1 MSREVRRLTGRGP
14 GKEISQAIRQLCMDI
29 ALLKRQKWPKVR
41 EVRDAAMTS
50 ALWEF
55 HIKHTGHTRD
65 LFTFPVGTRHQFNQA
80 KGTKTINRD
89 NTDIAKPPWL
99 RATLS
104 TRLSILTHHQ
114 LPNPGQ
120 QHTAAGVTR
129 SSSQA
134 MPTAPGGCE
143 PKQSAAGCPWTPPD
157 TLHSPNAPML
167 QEVSTPSRGTAL
179 DSLNPINCTR
189 AAVLGRTK
197 VCAWFT

>member
-1 MSREVRRLTGRGP
+1 MTFGPLLKEKLSKTRRWSKKRSLGLHLALNINRMSREVRWLTGGGP

-41 EVRDAAMTS
+41 EIRDAAMTS

-80 KGTKTINRD
+80 KGTETINGG

-99 RATLS
+99 RAMLS
-104 TRLSILTHHQ
+104 MRLSILTHHQ

-120 QHTAAGVTR
+120 QHTAAGVTW

-143 PKQSAAGCPWTPPD
+143 PKQSTAGCPWTPQTPCTV
-157 TLHSPNAPML
+157 TLA
-167 QEVSTPSRGTAL
+167 VS
-179 DSLNPINCTR
+179 
-189 AAVLGRTK
+189 
-197 VCAWFT
+197 